1 MVRFMVINFKEKEK
15 KYMSRHGENIRKRKD
30 GRWEG
35 RYAIYS
41 EEKKKKIYHSIYG
54 KSYEEVKEKLFSK
67 KKNLKIEITLAEE
80 SKYTENILFSMAAE
94 EWLAEIENKNKR
106 STYVKY
112 NFIYKKYLYTSFG
125 NYRMNE
131 INNQIIQ
138 KAISQELSES
148 ITKSIYCVV
157 NQILNYTSKRYGIAL
172 IKLNKE
178 NQKVKHKPVDVLTKI
193 EQTKL
198 FSILYYNMDVY
209 KAAIILCL
217 HTGLRIGELCALKWK
232 DVDLENKLM
241 YIQRTV
247 QRIAVCKKEKKTEL
261 LETAPKSEY
270 SKREIPIPKYIVEL
284 LLSFNHDKKYIFGG
298 NKPMEPRTLQYH
310 FKKYLQDAKIPSKNF
325 HILRHTFA
333 TNCIEGGSDVKSL
346 SEILGH
352 SDVQITLN
360 RYVHPSIEA
369 KRRYLEILSRIYGQ
383 FCGNT

>member
-1 MVRFMVINFKEKEK
+1 
-15 KYMSRHGENIRKRKD
+15 MSRHGENIRKRKD

-35 RYAIYS
+35 RYAVYS

-67 KKNLKIEITLAEE
+67 KNSLKVETLLFEE
-80 SKYTENILFSMAAE
+80 GKYTENILFSIAAE
-94 EWLAEIENKNKR
+94 EWLVEIENKNKR
-106 STYVKY
+106 STCVKY

-125 NYRMNE
+125 NYRVNE

-138 KAISQELSES
+138 KFISQELSES
-148 ITKSIYCVV
+148 ITKSIYCVI
-157 NQILNYTSKRYGIAL
+157 NQILSYTSKRYGVAL

-178 NQKVKHKPVDVLTKI
+178 NQKVKHKPVEVLTKI

-198 FSILYYNMDVY
+198 FSILYYNTDVY

-217 HTGLRIGELCALKWK
+217 HTGLRIGELCALKWE
-232 DVDLENKLM
+232 DIDLENKLM

-270 SKREIPIPKYIVEL
+270 SKREIPISKYIVEL

-310 FKKYLQDAKIPSKNF
+310 FKKYLQDAKIPNKNF
-325 HILRHTFA
+325 HVLRHTFA